1 MSDSEQQQ
9 IVPSL
14 IDHQTD
20 KSDLTD
26 PETIEA
32 DPAVQQTIE
41 SDIIDNNSSN
51 DTDDSGNE
59 SPQQQQ
65 QQQGPIIQD
74 LGPEDEIHEE
84 QGPGQEY
91 QVEEQGVGPAVVQQ
105 PSQQAIQQLTA
116 AQGRQAGNVIEYH
129 VHYYGAPVYQGSVIK
144 GDIVGTKAQ
153 AKGATIGSIGGSQP
167 SAIGGPEGQ
176 AALAWLGE
184 GASGS
189 SQVPAI
195 GGPEQRPALPWHG
208 EGERGALHPGNN
220 QPLALPAPEAQ
231 SPSSGNEQLGE
242 IGATVPTG
250 EPEIL
255 DPIKPEKKSKKRPNR
270 GGFNR
275 DPESVPTSRSFVERR
290 FIDEE
295 TLNANVT
302 TPKVVGIPTASNPE
316 ISGAFPLI
324 PPETLNRG
332 DANVPSGARPKTTG
346 IPTES
351 NPKIPE
357 AFPLIPP
364 EPSNRRDVAS
374 GARPKT
380 TGSQPPVIGGPG
392 GQAALPRHG
401 EGASGSYQVPA
412 VGGPEQC
419 PALPWHCEGASGSSQ
434 VPAVGGFEQRPAL
447 PWHCEG
453 ASGSSQV
460 PAVGGPEQRPA
471 LPWHGEGER
480 EGSNRDPEP
489 VPTSRSSVERR
500 FIGEET
506 LNANVTTPKVV
517 GIPTASN
524 PEISGA
530 FPLIPPEPSN
540 RGDANVPSGASPK
553 TTGIPTASNP
563 EISEAFPLIP
573 PEPSNRRNENV
584 APGARSKITD
594 QQSRPTVGQIE
605 PRKSL
610 PHPEQ
615 IETRNSRDSQ
625 SALDPPVSS
634 AIYEPLIPEPR
645 ASLST
650 NEQLQAAVAQVPANE
665 QVLDVVKPKKRTS
678 RKDRPS
684 VRFSS
689 QHGVEERSFVGED
702 TDVTIPKAIGS
713 PTSPS
718 PTYDRDVQQSLP
730 SAGRTENLHRPGVNV
745 QSGAKPKTTGSGIKT
760 TPQPNPTSRSTF
772 SRHPG
777 NERLSLTDLR
787 RSIDTS
793 ADMGARYSPELDE
806 TSEDETDA
814 FESEENDSE
823 SEISN
828 IIRNVIEYQKSV
840 SKSKKNAD
848 RRKSRD
854 QRSTIARQAP
864 TLSRSRSTRSRH
876 QRNERQF
883 SSTNRVRSKSTD
895 TRYSSRLDEASET
908 ADSEDSLQLIG
919 PTTDIDSES
928 ELSSIIKGLMAY
940 RRYKSGAKKARKIES
955 REIEDRS
962 TTDNPLTESQESQVS
977 LVQGKEKMN
986 PADQIQP
993 ANAEIAEDKRDMEDK
1008 LLQTD
1013 NCDTEYET
1021 SVFKMTEMYNKEQEI
1036 QVSRKLK
1043 SIIPLIEVV
1052 WKNILCQTTI
1062 KGCERLHETSGRLC
1076 SNIIS
1081 ILKNTNDD
1089 KTMKLYIPK
1098 IKDVMKLGEEFISSG
1113 KYIHAIVAF
1122 YAAAKLHRQSGKGIQ
1137 SVKGIWT
1144 CFDRAGFVAE
1154 KMQKSMQTANVAKNH
1169 VIPIMHEMTDFL
1181 KPIHSSS
1188 QFAEELE
1195 TKSKEFVKEKKFIS
1209 ATVTLYIAAKLH
1221 KETNEGNDSAH
1232 GVLSCI
1238 EQISLVMVE
1247 MIKQKQTK
1255 TLSHVISL
1263 ITEMIDFIGM
1273 IEISNYSQ
1281 FINEIIGKATEFDSE
1296 EKFIPSVVS
1305 FYVAAKLHGLND
1317 NKGDQSVIGIYQS
1330 VEQIQP
1336 VVEKMTE
1343 QHSMKK
1349 IVKDH
1354 VIPLMRELLEIVQ
1367 TIKGLSHKV
1376 RVEKEAWCLLRIGYC
1391 YVYCDE
1397 YQEDANINHSAI
1409 ILIERELEEPQR
1421 YQIYGRCL
1429 NNAGVA
1435 YGRMGNIEKAVEL
1448 YKMSLEAKM
1457 NAEDYS
1463 SDKAKNKSIEHT
1475 RNNLRI
1481 NESKLTK

>member
-91 QVEEQGVGPAVVQQ
+91 QVEEQGEGPAVVQQ
-105 PSQQAIQQLTA
+105 PSQQAVQQLTA
-116 AQGRQAGNVIEYH
+116 AQGGQAGNVIEYH
-129 VHYYGAPVYQGSVIK
+129 VHYYGGTVYQGSVIK

-208 EGERGALHPGNN
+208 EGERGALHPGSN

-255 DPIKPEKKSKKRPNR
+255 ASIKPKKKSKKRPNR
-270 GGFNR
+270 G
-275 DPESVPTSRSFVERR
+275 
-290 FIDEE
+290 
-295 TLNANVT
+295 
-302 TPKVVGIPTASNPE
+302 
-316 ISGAFPLI
+316 
-324 PPETLNRG
+324 
-332 DANVPSGARPKTTG
+332 
-346 IPTES
+346 
-351 NPKIPE
+351 
-357 AFPLIPP
+357 
-364 EPSNRRDVAS
+364 
-374 GARPKT
+374 
-380 TGSQPPVIGGPG
+380 
-392 GQAALPRHG
+392 
-401 EGASGSYQVPA
+401 
-412 VGGPEQC
+412 
-419 PALPWHCEGASGSSQ
+419 
-434 VPAVGGFEQRPAL
+434 
-447 PWHCEG
+447 
-453 ASGSSQV
+453 
-460 PAVGGPEQRPA
+460 
-471 LPWHGEGER
+471 
-480 EGSNRDPEP
+480 GSNRDPEP

-500 FIGEET
+500 FIDEET
-506 LNANVTTPKVV
+506 LNANVTPPKVV

-540 RGDANVPSGASPK
+540 RRDANGPSVASPK

-573 PEPSNRRNENV
+573 PEPSNRRDV
-584 APGARSKITD
+584 ASGARPKTTD
-594 QQSRPTVGQIE
+594 QQSRPTAGQIATRDS
-605 PRKSL
+605 PL
-610 PHPEQ
+610 HPERT
-615 IETRNSRDSQ
+615 ETVDSRDSQ
-625 SALDPPVSS
+625 S
-634 AIYEPLIPEPR
+634 
-645 ASLST
+645 
-650 NEQLQAAVAQVPANE
+650 
-665 QVLDVVKPKKRTS
+665 
-678 RKDRPS
+678 DRPS

-689 QHGVEERSFVGED
+689 QHEVEERSFVGED

-718 PTYDRDVQQSLP
+718 PIYDRDFQQAIP
-730 SAGRTENLHRPGVNV
+730 FPGRTEHQHRRDVNI
-745 QSGAKPKTTGSGIKT
+745 QSGARPKTTGAGM
-760 TPQPNPTSRSTF
+760 RV
-772 SRHPG
+772 
-777 NERLSLTDLR
+777 
-787 RSIDTS
+787 
-793 ADMGARYSPELDE
+793 RYLPEQDE
-806 TSEDETDA
+806 TSEDETSEGIDSENELSDIMKD
-814 FESEENDSE
+814 FIKYKKYVSEEKSLFTRKSE
-823 SEISN
+823 
-828 IIRNVIEYQKSV
+828 
-840 SKSKKNAD
+840 

-854 QRSTIARQAP
+854 RKTTHQAP
-864 TLSRSRSTRSRH
+864 TTSRSRSTGSRR

-883 SSTNRVRSKSTD
+883 SSTNRVRSKSAD
-895 TRYSSRLDEASET
+895 ARYLSSLDEASESGDCGESIHVIDP
-908 ADSEDSLQLIG
+908 AKES
-919 PTTDIDSES
+919 DSES
-928 ELSSIIKGLMAY
+928 ELSSIAKDFVAYIKHKTNPKFS
-940 RRYKSGAKKARKIES
+940 RQIKKSYF
-955 REIEDRS
+955 EDRS
-962 TTDNPLTESQESQVS
+962 FTNNSSQECQVN
-977 LVQGKEKMN
+977 LDRERDGMN
-986 PADQIQP
+986 PTDQTQP
-993 ANAEIAEDKRDMEDK
+993 SGRELRVKKRDTSDK
-1008 LLQTD
+1008 HLQTD
-1013 NCDTEYET
+1013 DPNYNKEYET
-1021 SVFKMTEMYNKEQEI
+1021 SVLKMTEIYKKERDIQTLNKFKSLLPFIEIFWTKILFKMTMAGYNHPSGAPEKLWSNFTDEI
-1036 QVSRKLK
+1036 TCDRGSE
-1043 SIIPLIEVV
+1043 I
-1052 WKNILCQTTI
+1052 
-1062 KGCERLHETSGRLC
+1062 
-1076 SNIIS
+1076 
-1081 ILKNTNDD
+1081 
-1089 KTMKLYIPK
+1089 TMKPYISK

-1122 YAAAKLHRQSGKGIQ
+1122 YAAAKLHRQSGKGNE

-1154 KMQKSMQTANVAKNH
+1154 KMQKSVQTANVAQNH

-1181 KPIHSSS
+1181 KPIHSQS

-1195 TKSKEFVKEKKFIS
+1195 NKSKEFVEEKKFIS
-1209 ATVTLYIAAKLH
+1209 ATAALYVAAKLH
-1221 KETNEGNDSAH
+1221 KETNEGDNSAH

-1281 FINEIIGKATEFDSE
+1281 FINEIIGKATEFYSE
-1296 EKFIPSVVS
+1296 KKFIPSVIS
-1305 FYVAAKLHGLND
+1305 FYVAAKLHGLD
-1317 NKGDQSVIGIYQS
+1317 NKGVQSVIGIGRFFK
-1330 VEQIQP
+1330 QIRL
-1336 VVEKMTE
+1336 VVEKMTK

-1349 IVKDH
+1349 IVIDH

-1367 TIKGLSHKV
+1367 TIKGSTHEV
-1376 RVEKEAWCLLRIGYC
+1376 RVEKEARCLFNIGLC
-1391 YVYCDE
+1391 YGYCDE
-1397 YQEDANINHSAI
+1397 HQEDANINNSAI
-1409 ILIERELEEPQR
+1409 ILIERQLEEPQTYR
-1421 YQIYGRCL
+1421 IYGSCL
-1429 NNAGVA
+1429 NNAGYA
-1435 YGRMGNIEKAVEL
+1435 YDRMGNIEKAIEL
-1448 YKMSLEAKM
+1448 YKMSLEAYA
-1457 NAEDYS
+1457 NAEDFS
-1463 SDKAKNKSIEHT
+1463 SDKDKNKEIERT

-1481 NESKLTK
+1481 VESKLPK